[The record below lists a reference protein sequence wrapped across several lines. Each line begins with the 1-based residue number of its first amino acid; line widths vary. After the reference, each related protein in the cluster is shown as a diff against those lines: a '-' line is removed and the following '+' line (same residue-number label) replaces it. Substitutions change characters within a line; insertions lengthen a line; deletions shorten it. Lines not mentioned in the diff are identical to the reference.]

1 MKLQQVINIKWD
13 KDIVMAICIG
23 VFGSL
28 VALSM
33 FFLSGYMITQSALGA
48 PLYALMGLIVTVKLF
63 GFIRAIT
70 KY

>member
-33 FFLSGYMITQSALGA
+33 FF
-48 PLYALMGLIVTVKLF
+48 
-63 GFIRAIT
+63 
-70 KY
+70 